1 MICKLSDEP
10 QRKTM
15 KKIYPVMLF
24 LLLFSHS
31 LSAQKRSS
39 QCPLITVN
47 RPGSLVRPGEIMTFS
62 ALIQGKAKTDFE
74 YRWTIDKGV
83 ILEGQGTKMIHV
95 STEGLSDTVITATFE
110 IQGLEKDCNNKNSE
124 VGVVAQILS
133 IDPVDSYGKISWEEE
148 SMKLDSLLITIQ
160 RNPGDKGYIKI
171 TTAKNES
178 IINIKKHVGK
188 LVKHIKSRGLSPG
201 RFMFAI
207 EKSEDHRTILM
218 TVPEDAE
225 IPKCENCEIIIGS
238 DVN

>member
-1 MICKLSDEP
+1 
-10 QRKTM
+10 M
-15 KKIYPVMLF
+15 KRIYPIVIFLVLF
-24 LLLFSHS
+24 NYY
-31 LSAQKRSS
+31 LSAQNESS
-39 QCPLITVN
+39 QCPLITVDGPN
-47 RPGSLVRPGEIMTFS
+47 SYIQPGEIMTFS
-62 ALIQGKAKTDFE
+62 ALIQGKAGTDLK
-74 YRWTIDKGV
+74 YRWTTDKGI
-83 ILEGQGTKMIHV
+83 ILEGQGTKVIHV
-95 STEGLSDTVITATFE
+95 STEGLSSTVVTATFE

-124 VGVVAQILS
+124 VGVVSQILF
-133 IDPVDSYGKISWEEE
+133 IEPVDSYGKISWEDE

-160 RNPGDKGYIKI
+160 QNPGDKGYIKI

-201 RFMFAI
+201 RFIFAI

-218 TVPEDAE
+218 TVSEDAE